1 MGITQKGDW
10 KKTTDFLKK
19 VVPLDV
25 DLSKYGRMG
34 VEALRSATPVRT
46 GRTAASWTYSIE
58 KTQYGVAIQWNN
70 TNVNKGVN
78 IAILI
83 QVGHGTRNGGYVQG
97 IDYINPA
104 LQPIFEQMAND
115 IFKEVSA
122 K

>member
-10 KKTTDFLKK
+10 KKTTEFLKK

-58 KTQYGVAIQWNN
+58 KTQYGVAIQWSN

-97 IDYINPA
+97 VDYINPA